1 MQKKK
6 KKNRAKYKEMYNK
19 QPFENR
25 ASLKVSNKPRIIE
38 QILNINK

>member
-19 QPFENR
+19 QPFETR
-25 ASLKVSNKPRIIE
+25 ASLKVSNKPRVV
-38 QILNINK
+38 QQTLNN